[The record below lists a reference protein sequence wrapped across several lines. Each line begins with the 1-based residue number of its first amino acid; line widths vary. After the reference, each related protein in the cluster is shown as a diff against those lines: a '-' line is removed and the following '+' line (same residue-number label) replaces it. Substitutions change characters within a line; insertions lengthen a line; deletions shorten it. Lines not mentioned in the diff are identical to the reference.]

1 MYMSS
6 VFLIH
11 IEYTYRVCF
20 WYILSTH
27 IECVLHT
34 CWVHICHAALSIYQQ
49 QHRPQSSQYISSVL
63 SICIKHT
70 LEMCT
75 QYRYMFLIHIDM
87 CCSYISKCVLN
98 IDICSWYILIC
109 VVHTYR
115 NVYSISISVLDTY
128 WVPLSNRYAY
138 MRVCRGEAYA
148 YMRVC
153 VYLYVYIYIFIYTY
167 AYMRVC
173 RGEAQRWIATRVPW
187 NRPIKRPMKRDL
199 YKRPIWGC
207 SLNVY

>member
-1 MYMSS
+1 MM
-6 VFLIH
+6 LCIC
-11 IEYTYRVCF
+11 RVCF

-27 IECVLHT
+27 IECVFDT
-34 CWVHICHAALSIYQQ
+34 YWVHI
-49 QHRPQSSQYISSVL
+49 SSVFFIHVESTYATRHSVYISNNTGLNHLNTYRV
-63 SICIKHT
+63 C
-70 LEMCT
+70 C
-75 QYRYMFLIHIDM
+75 QYVSSTH
-87 CCSYISKCVLN
+87 SKCVLN